1 MTVYFQ
7 VLNPI
12 APHWTEY
19 SYKKYLNPIYFQ
31 LNKALVVDGLLSNG
45 KFPVYSNNI
54 NMLLIKIN
62 KYVKGVLRK
71 TNDSIEKFR
80 AKKGSNPPTT
90 ANYVICENFQNWQIQ
105 VFKVLSELKY
115 DENCKLLEPFKD
127 AIITGLNL
135 NEKSNKKELSNA
147 LQFASYI
154 IKEAEKYGKDS
165 LEHKLPF
172 KEVDTLGDYKAY
184 ILQMTKL
191 KEITFTVG
199 KNEKEIGTATPGN
212 PNIVIN

>member
-71 TNDSIEKFR
+71 TNDSIE
-80 AKKGSNPPTT
+80 
-90 ANYVICENFQNWQIQ
+90 
-105 VFKVLSELKY
+105 
-115 DENCKLLEPFKD
+115 
-127 AIITGLNL
+127 
-135 NEKSNKKELSNA
+135 
-147 LQFASYI
+147 
-154 IKEAEKYGKDS
+154 
-165 LEHKLPF
+165 
-172 KEVDTLGDYKAY
+172 
-184 ILQMTKL
+184 
-191 KEITFTVG
+191 
-199 KNEKEIGTATPGN
+199 
-212 PNIVIN
+212 